1 MTALRASRRRIEHW
15 DPEDEE
21 FWERTGKHVARR
33 NLVLS
38 VLSEHIGF
46 SIWSMWSVL
55 VLFMS
60 PAIGLGFAPSE
71 KFLLVV
77 TPTLVGA
84 LLRLPYS
91 YAVTRFG
98 GRNWTVFSSVLLFVP
113 VLPALYFVQRPGTPL
128 WVFLLIAATAGVG
141 GGNFAS
147 STTNIAHFFP
157 RRHQGWA
164 LGLNAGGGNLGVA
177 VIQLVGLLVIATAGD
192 THPAY
197 VIAAYLPLIA
207 LAAVLAALGMDN
219 VDTGPASTGA
229 LREAAGNPHT
239 WWISL
244 LYLGTF
250 GSFIGYGF
258 AFGLVLQNQFGATP
272 LEAAGLTFL
281 GPLLGSLSRP
291 LGGRLADRWGGA
303 RVTLWN
309 FLAMGAG
316 TLLLLVAS
324 AHRSQSLFVAV
335 FTVLFVLS
343 GLGNGSTYKLIP
355 VVFAG
360 QAEAA
365 VTAGHD
371 ATEAFA
377 RARRLTGAVIGIAG
391 AVGALGGVVV
401 NLAFRASYGSRGTGE
416 PAFWFFLAFYAVC
429 VAVTLLVYLR
439 TPHGAPADDAR
450 RARPAGRGAAESS
463 EVTRA

>member
-113 VLPALYFVQRPGTPL
+113 ALPALYFVQRPGTPL

-219 VDTGPASTGA
+219 IDTGPASTGA
-229 LREAAGNPHT
+229 LREAVGNPHT

-303 RVTLWN
+303 RVTFWN

-316 TLLLLVAS
+316 TLLLLVPVLDRGVELS
-324 AHRSQSLFVAV
+324 ADVLDRLLHMREQSFELREHRL
-335 FTVLFVLS
+335 
-343 GLGNGSTYKLIP
+343 
-355 VVFAG
+355 
-360 QAEAA
+360 
-365 VTAGHD
+365 
-371 ATEAFA
+371 
-377 RARRLTGAVIGIAG
+377 
-391 AVGALGGVVV
+391 
-401 NLAFRASYGSRGTGE
+401 
-416 PAFWFFLAFYAVC
+416 
-429 VAVTLLVYLR
+429 
-439 TPHGAPADDAR
+439 
-450 RARPAGRGAAESS
+450 
-463 EVTRA
+463 